1 MFEKSRVGEV
11 AVVRP
16 KENLEASN
24 SSAAKKFLIDTVE
37 QESPTMVVDLTDLRF
52 VDSSGLGALIAALK
66 TAQAKGGDVRLCGLS
81 SSVRTIFELTR
92 LNRVFKMYDSTEDA
106 VASFG

>member
-1 MFEKSRVGEV
+1 MFEKTQVGEV
-11 AVVRP
+11 AVVKP

-24 SSAAKKFLIDTVE
+24 SSAVKKFLIDSIE
-37 QESPTMVVDLTDLRF
+37 GESNRMVVDLTELRF

-81 SSVRTIFELTR
+81 SSVQTIFELTR
-92 LNRVFKMYDSTEDA
+92 LNRVFKMFGSVDEA
-106 VASFG
+106 VASFT